1 MTVTATAPRA
11 APAVTE
17 SPASDLLERL
27 IAAATAAILDER
39 RGLSYEPDRLRGIH
53 IELELTKSGAAI
65 EGRCWVE
72 RRTRPIRGDRP
83 MPARDG
89 G

>member
-1 MTVTATAPRA
+1 MTVTATAPPA

-39 RGLSYEPDRLRGIH
+39 QGLSYEPDRVRSIH
-53 IELELTKSGAAI
+53 VELELAKGGAAI
-65 EGRCWVE
+65 EGRAWIE
-72 RRTRPIRGDRP
+72 RKTKAIRGDRP
-83 MPARDG
+83 MPAGRG
-89 G
+89 

>member
-1 MTVTATAPRA
+1 MSVTATAPRA

-39 RGLSYEPDRLRGIH
+39 QALTYDQDRVKGIH
-53 IELELTKSGAAI
+53 IELELTKSGAVI
-65 EGRCWVE
+65 EGRAWIE
-72 RRTRPIRGDRP
+72 RKTRPIRGDRP
-83 MPARDG
+83 LPAGRG
-89 G
+89 